1 MDADNMVFPRA
12 LEQLH
17 TTIVNDSSAAVYSM
31 LCRFQGSHIER
42 DGLLSYFDW
51 DPQMLVEHPYIDA
64 MALFDRRQLIEIGG
78 YDTELYKFGWF
89 GWEDYELWLRIAQ
102 AKFRVSFLPNVLCLY
117 RHHETSMSHTTNL
130 FDREL
135 VAHLIKKYHTLV
147 ETYPPK
153 NRILGVDRLRF
164 EEAVRTTSEK
174 RKRADVSTRAL
185 GIS

>member
-1 MDADNMVFPRA
+1 
-12 LEQLH
+12 
-17 TTIVNDSSAAVYSM
+17 
-31 LCRFQGSHIER
+31 
-42 DGLLSYFDW
+42 
-51 DPQMLVEHPYIDA
+51 MLVERPYIDA
-64 MALFDRRQLIEIGG
+64 MALFDRQQLIEIGG
-78 YDTELYKFGWF
+78 YDNELYKFGWF

-117 RHHETSMSHTTNL
+117 RHHEKSMSNATNL

-135 VAHLIKKYHTLV
+135 VAHLIKKYHALV

-164 EEAVRTTSEK
+164 EEVVRTISEK
-174 RKRADVSTRAL
+174 RKRADVSIHTP